1 MRCIEHKSR
10 DCKSCGHYSIF
21 ALETLD
27 DVKRIFPDGKC
38 NTLNWF
44 YASTSG
50 VHGSYRTL
58 DDLEREWDNVDEESG
73 KPYRD
78 ITVQILMPRMVTVMY
93 GSVEIKNKEG
103 IQWLRNLVQ
112 SSLEAIRESQQGNL
126 PNPMAADPELK
137 AQGLEE

>member
-1 MRCIEHKSR
+1 MKCIEHKSR
-10 DCKSCGHYSIF
+10 DCKNCGHYSIF

-58 DDLEREWDNVDEESG
+58 DDLEKEWDDVDEESG

-78 ITVQILMPRMVTVMY
+78 ITVQILMPRMVAVMY
-93 GSVEIKNKEG
+93 GSIEIENKED

-126 PNPMAADPELK
+126 PSPTPVDPELK
-137 AQGLEE
+137 AQGLD